1 MNNNNNENFEDSIV
15 SGVGDGEGYLGG
27 NFVTGVHAS
36 ILKPSSI
43 IYLTLEEY
51 SLFIYLNSQKVDL
64 FVYCFLNEYILSY
77 HL

>member
-15 SGVGDGEGYLGG
+15 SGVEMGRGISGD

-43 IYLTLEEY
+43 IYLALEEN
-51 SLFIYLNSQKVDL
+51 SLFIYLNSQKVEL